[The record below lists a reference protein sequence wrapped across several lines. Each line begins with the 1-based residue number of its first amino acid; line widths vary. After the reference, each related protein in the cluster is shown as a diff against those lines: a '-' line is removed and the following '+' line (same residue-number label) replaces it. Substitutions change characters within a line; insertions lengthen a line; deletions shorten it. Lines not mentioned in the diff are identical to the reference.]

1 MIPFLVGLVVGAAAG
16 VFFIA
21 LSTAASEVD
30 FYDTE
35 GREDYETER

>member
-30 FYDTE
+30 FEE
-35 GREDYETER
+35 GREEHETER